1 MRILLLAPHP
11 FYQERG
17 TPIAVNQILRVLA
30 TRGDAVDVLTFHEG
44 QDLHYK
50 NVSVFRTPSLFFVRG
65 IRLGFSW
72 KKLVCDWLM
81 LIMTVR
87 LVIKNRYHVVHAVE
101 EAVFIALLVKWAFG
115 IPYVYD
121 MDSSLAQQMI
131 EKYSWLSRIAFIL
144 NSLER
149 VAIQHARA
157 VVPVCEALAKIAT
170 SHHQQNVVILHDVP
184 LADEQAKRKKMNLK
198 GQLGV
203 GGLLVMYVGNL
214 EHFQGI
220 GLLLESFAFV
230 LERARDAHLVI
241 IGGEQQDIQQFSAIA
256 EDMKIARRVNFLGP
270 KPVGDLAAYLRE
282 ADVLVSPR
290 IKGNNTPMKVY
301 SYLQS
306 GVPVV
311 ATDLVTHTQVLN
323 SSVARLAPPTAQEFS
338 LGILQLLNDPP
349 LRDRLGK
356 SAQRWVRDHFS
367 YEAFSKKVNTLYD
380 WLTEGGTQPL
390 SVFSPFLPSPTS

>member
-1 MRILLLAPHP
+1 
-11 FYQERG
+11 
-17 TPIAVNQILRVLA
+17 
-30 TRGDAVDVLTFHEG
+30 
-44 QDLHYK
+44 
-50 NVSVFRTPSLFFVRG
+50 
-65 IRLGFSW
+65 
-72 KKLVCDWLM
+72 
-81 LIMTVR
+81 MTIR

-131 EKYSWLSRIAFIL
+131 EKYFWLRRITFIL

-157 VVPVCEALAKIAT
+157 VVPVCETLAKIAT

-184 LADEQAKRKKMNLK
+184 LADEQAKRKEMNLK
-198 GQLGV
+198 SQLGV
-203 GGLLVMYVGNL
+203 DGLLVMYVGNL

-230 LERARDAHLVI
+230 LERAGDAHLVI

-256 EDMKIARRVNFLGP
+256 EDMKIASRVNFLGP

-323 SSVARLAPPTAQEFS
+323 SSVAQLAPPTAQGFS
-338 LGILQLLNDPP
+338 LGILQLFNDPP

-390 SVFSPFLPSPTS
+390 SVFSPFSPSPTS

>member
-101 EAVFIALLVKWAFG
+101 EAVFIALLVKWTFG
-115 IPYVYD
+115 IPYIYD

-157 VVPVCEALAKIAT
+157 VVPVCETLAKIAT
-170 SHHQQNVVILHDVP
+170 SHHQQNVVVLHDVP
-184 LADEQAKRKKMNLK
+184 LADEQAKRKEMNLK
-198 GQLGV
+198 SQLGV
-203 GGLLVMYVGNL
+203 DGLLVMYVGNL

-230 LERARDAHLVI
+230 LEKARDAHLVI

-390 SVFSPFLPSPTS
+390 SVFSPFSPSPTS